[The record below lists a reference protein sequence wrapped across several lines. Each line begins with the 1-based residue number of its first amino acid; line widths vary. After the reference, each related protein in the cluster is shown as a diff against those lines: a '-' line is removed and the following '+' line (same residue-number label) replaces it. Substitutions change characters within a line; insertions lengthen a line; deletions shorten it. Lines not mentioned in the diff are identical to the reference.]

1 MAMNKKEQ
9 AIVEDLKVR
18 TALRFTDTVEL
29 DVEIPDYNEPNTKGF
44 LMNSYALRVTP
55 ACSSSVGHSST
66 SNDRTTSQK
75 GIRLYSTK
83 MLALKAMRNE
93 LEYRLAKEL
102 RRIDIMIEKE
112 LEE

>member
-18 TALRFTDTVEL
+18 CALRFTETVEL
-29 DVEIPDYNEPNTKGF
+29 DVGIPKYDEPDTKGF

-55 ACSSSVGHSST
+55 ACSSSIGHSST
-66 SNDRTTSQK
+66 SNERTTSQK
-75 GIRLYSTK
+75 GVELYSTK
-83 MLALKAMRNE
+83 LLALKAMRNE
-93 LEYRLAKEL
+93 LEYRLAIEL

-112 LEE
+112 TEE